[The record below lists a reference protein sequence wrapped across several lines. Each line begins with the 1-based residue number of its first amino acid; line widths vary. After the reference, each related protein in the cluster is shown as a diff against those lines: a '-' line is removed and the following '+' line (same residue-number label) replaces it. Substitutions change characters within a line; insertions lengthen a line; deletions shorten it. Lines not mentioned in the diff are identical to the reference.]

1 MFNRK
6 QFSEDIFMLRSA
18 KGLSKLAAADE
29 IGITPSTMQVLE
41 ENNFNPRINTYRKVC
56 KWLGKDM
63 DFYFLN
69 N

>member
-1 MFNRK
+1 MFDSN
-6 QFSEDIFMLRSA
+6 QFSNDIFMFRNF
-18 KGLSKLAAADE
+18 KKLSRAAAADE

-63 DFYFLN
+63 DFYFIN